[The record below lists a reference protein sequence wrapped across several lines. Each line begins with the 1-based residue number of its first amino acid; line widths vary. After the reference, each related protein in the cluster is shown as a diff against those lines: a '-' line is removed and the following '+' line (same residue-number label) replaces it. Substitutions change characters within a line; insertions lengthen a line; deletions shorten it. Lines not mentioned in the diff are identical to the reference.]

1 MRYLS
6 IWHPS
11 KATIARGPTP
21 EMMGKMNAFIEELTK
36 KGILLATGG
45 RAPNGDCFSMRNEQ
59 GEIRIVDGPFPEAK
73 EVVGGFALMEFP
85 SREVAVETC
94 KRFLTI
100 AGEGESTMF
109 LVG

>member
-11 KATIARGPTP
+11 KAVAERGPNP
-21 EMMGKMNAFIEELTK
+21 EMIAKMAPFIEELTK
-36 KGILLATGG
+36 KGILIATGG
-45 RAPNGDCFSMRNEQ
+45 RQPNGECFSMRNEK
-59 GEIRIVDGPFPEAK
+59 GEIRLVEGPFAEAK

-94 KRFLTI
+94 KRFLAI